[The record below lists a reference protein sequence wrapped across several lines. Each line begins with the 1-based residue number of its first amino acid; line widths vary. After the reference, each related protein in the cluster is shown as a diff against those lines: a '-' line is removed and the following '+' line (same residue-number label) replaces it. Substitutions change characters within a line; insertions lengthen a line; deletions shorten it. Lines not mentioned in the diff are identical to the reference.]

1 MHPLIC
7 GGGPRWQRLLQLA
20 KPSRLARIFIGLY
33 LCVSIIYTTNVV
45 FSPLLRALFGHVSAA
60 VDFGHFLSRDTLGLL
75 TGWTASDD
83 APGHSDVENRMQ
95 SQRLKTSDMDAL
107 IYWDL
112 PSCPTLSPRSV
123 GNARLMESQ
132 STKASLFL
140 SKAFAVSEE
149 HLAYD
154 DQSNLEVL
162 PYYYRAHTKHGKN
175 DITITTLVTRNRFA
189 VFKQLVERYQGPIS
203 VTIHVARSEL
213 SSSPFSGATKKDD
226 DRNRDSNKNE
236 NGENGDD
243 HRVKQ
248 DTFLNALDALY
259 SSTPLMARFV
269 DVHLVLTPSAGDRQF
284 NTWRNV
290 ARMFART
297 DYVML
302 LDVDFVP
309 CTDFR
314 RRVRGL
320 KGGEVRRLLR
330 NGDAALVVPAFEY
343 VRHEDGLD
351 AKTFPRDKE
360 ACLLSSFH
368 L

>member
-1 MHPLIC
+1 MQMHPFIC
-7 GGGPRWQRLLQLA
+7 GGGPRWQRLLQLV

-33 LCVSIIYTTNVV
+33 FCVSIIYTTNVV
-45 FSPLLRALFGHVSAA
+45 FSPLLCALFGHVSAA
-60 VDFGHFLSRDTLGLL
+60 VDLGHFLSRDTLGLL

-83 APGHSDVENRMQ
+83 TPGDSDVENRMR
-95 SQRLKTSDMDAL
+95 SRRLKTSDLDAL

-112 PSCPTLSPRSV
+112 PSGPNLSPKSV
-123 GNARLMESQ
+123 SNARLMESQ

-149 HLAYD
+149 HLAYE

-162 PYYYRAHTKHGKN
+162 PYYYRARTKHGKN

-213 SSSPFSGATKKDD
+213 SSFPFSGATNKDD
-226 DRNRDSNKNE
+226 DSHTDKNKNK
-236 NGENGDD
+236 NGDD
-243 HRVKQ
+243 HLVKQ
-248 DTFLNALDALY
+248 DTFLGALHALY
-259 SSTPLMARFV
+259 TSTPLMARFV
-269 DVHLVLTPSAGDRQF
+269 DVHLVLTTSAGDRQF

-360 ACLLSSFH
+360 VCLLPSFH